1 MTMSVDLF
9 ADFMHGSPMVKAPTS
24 DNSLWVRLARMAHD
38 DSGIGMM
45 MLPSAFPVAQIVEF
59 RDEHQRSM
67 THLAIVADDLELLKF
82 ALESGASLN
91 DPDDSGASP
100 LTTALLERHLE
111 AADMLVAYG
120 CDIDYVNAALQTS
133 MHVLATF
140 GDLKAVQ
147 WLLERG
153 ADVEARDA
161 GDNLPLHLAAAYC
174 SLPVVELLLGAGGDV
189 DAQNASGAT
198 PLHFAAPNGNYAVV
212 EALIKYGGDV
222 EAKDEHGNTP
232 LTNAAFVSQS
242 TAPHF
247 ASGDQTTQYAVTKLL
262 LQHGADVNAVN
273 DDGDTALF
281 GAVHNEY
288 DAVVKLLLAHG
299 ADARVRNRKKET
311 LLHVLA
317 RGYASS
323 VAIWRE
329 LLQHEVDV
337 FAQDRQSL
345 TCAKVWESRHQDFCA
360 RDTVPSDDNPQQRD
374 AAWIE
379 HLLSSESTVG
389 PAH

>member
-1 MTMSVDLF
+1 
-9 ADFMHGSPMVKAPTS
+9 
-24 DNSLWVRLARMAHD
+24 
-38 DSGIGMM
+38 
-45 MLPSAFPVAQIVEF
+45 MLPSAFPVPQIVKF

-67 THLAIVADDLELLKF
+67 THLAIVADDLELLEF
-82 ALESGASLN
+82 VLESGASLN

-100 LTTALLERHLE
+100 LTTALLERHFE

-120 CDIDYVNAALQTS
+120 CDIDFVNAALQTS

-140 GDLKAVQ
+140 GDLKAAQ

-174 SLPVVELLLGAGGDV
+174 SLPV
-189 DAQNASGAT
+189 
-198 PLHFAAPNGNYAVV
+198 
-212 EALIKYGGDV
+212 
-222 EAKDEHGNTP
+222 DEHGNTP

-299 ADARVRNRKKET
+299 ADARVRRRFCPRSTKP
-311 LLHVLA
+311 HMCHGV
-317 RGYASS
+317 G
-323 VAIWRE
+323 VATPRF
-329 LLQHEVDV
+329 LC
-337 FAQDRQSL
+337 
-345 TCAKVWESRHQDFCA
+345 TRH
-360 RDTVPSDDNPQQRD
+360 RP
-374 AAWIE
+374 
-379 HLLSSESTVG
+379 
-389 PAH
+389 